1 MNRLQTTIRI
11 LSKLDFFEIG
21 PILFAAELSKETRLQ
36 ELRRILK
43 KYIISC
49 NLVFNLSN
57 GVTDTLESSS
67 ILIFF
72 IEVKGIYTQSSGGKP
87 V

>member
-1 MNRLQTTIRI
+1 MRT
-11 LSKLDFFEIG
+11 LSKLHFFEIG
-21 PILFAAELSKETRLQ
+21 PILFAVELSKETRLQ
-36 ELRRILK
+36 ELQRILK

-57 GVTDTLESSS
+57 GGTDTLESSS

-72 IEVKGIYTQSSGGKP
+72 IQVKGIYTQSSGGKP
-87 V
+87 D